1 MKTLV
6 LIRHAKSSWKG
17 EGLTDFERPLNERGL
32 RDAPEMAVR
41 LKARDFKIDGFISSP
56 AIRAKK
62 TAKLFMEVLNGN
74 DNELLLVPELYDAS
88 LLSFKKVVENISDTL
103 DTVAMFAH
111 NPAITDYVNSLGTTP
126 VHDMPTCA
134 VYAVE
139 INGESWID
147 IQVVEKEFL
156 FFDYPKN
163 SE

>member
-17 EGLTDFERPLNERGL
+17 EGLTDFERPLNERGQ
-32 RDAPEMAVR
+32 RDAPEMASR
-41 LKARDFKIDGFISSP
+41 LKARGLKIDGFVSSP

-62 TAKLFMEVLNGN
+62 TAKLFMEILDGN
-74 DNELLLVPELYDAS
+74 DTELTLIPELYDAS

-103 DTVAMFAH
+103 DTVALFAH

-126 VHDMPTCA
+126 VDDMPTCA
-134 VYAVE
+134 VYAVK

-163 SE
+163 AE